1 MAQSVEPKSSLLKN
15 LLIEPKT
22 TISKSKQKVIVL
34 HSKFPK
40 IFFVQ
45 QTIPSILFQP
55 QYHYTYYPPAP
66 WHILLHS
73 SLGKRSH
80 FKSKEYIPQSDIFW
94 MRHQTGDH
102 SF

>member
-22 TISKSKQKVIVL
+22 TISKSKQK
-34 HSKFPK
+34 
-40 IFFVQ
+40 